1 MTYTYTPKNVC
12 SRSITINVNENDI
25 VESVSFVGGCNGNL
39 KGISKLVEGMNVND
53 VIETMRNAKYIE
65 NKMYCYEHFIR
76 DGVFMDK
83 KVIDYITPAQ
93 IIEITNILNN

>member
-53 VIETMRNAKYIE
+53 VIEKLEGIKCGFKDTS
-65 NKMYCYEHFIR
+65 C
-76 DGVFMDK
+76 
-83 KVIDYITPAQ
+83 PAQ
-93 IIEITNILNN
+93 LAIALKNFKATKGEANV